1 MLKIINKRTNLIVLV
16 TLFTLIS
23 CGAGSVAI
31 RNTETV
37 ANISK
42 FKDKAIENIETAE
55 KVINEYSVEF
65 EIPNPFTGGSPTYRR
80 IDPNHEDKIIC
91 RATLLDCIS
100 SEADILY
107 QCSRDSLS
115 VEECE
120 LFTKN
125 YRDEKIRDGMFRIRV
140 SMESGFSPKSMD
152 PKHWVIYIENSKGT
166 VIEPDDIVL
175 SPVTTIEDSI
185 YSKYHRINL
194 PRKLLKRSFELY
206 FKRTTF
212 FGEDLLSTNNPYI
225 VLVFNREKRTLSR
238 VAWKISPEPVKK

>member
-1 MLKIINKRTNLIVLV
+1 MLV

-23 CGAGSVAI
+23 CGAGSVAM
-31 RNTETV
+31 RDVETV

-42 FKDKAIENIETAE
+42 FKDKSIENVEIAE
-55 KVINEYSVEF
+55 KALSEYSVEF
-65 EIPNPFTGGSPTYRR
+65 EIPNPLTDAGSMYRR

-91 RATLLDCIS
+91 RATLLDDVS
-100 SEADILY
+100 SEADILC

-120 LFTKN
+120 SFTKN

-152 PKHWVIYIENSKGT
+152 PKHWVIYIENSKGN
-166 VIEPDDIVL
+166 VIEPNDIVT
-175 SPVTTIEDSI
+175 SPVTTLEDSI
-185 YSKYHRINL
+185 YSNYHRINL

-206 FKRTTF
+206 FKQTTF
-212 FGEDLLSTNNPYI
+212 FGEDLLSTNNPFI

-238 VAWKISPEPVKK
+238 VAWKISPEPGKK